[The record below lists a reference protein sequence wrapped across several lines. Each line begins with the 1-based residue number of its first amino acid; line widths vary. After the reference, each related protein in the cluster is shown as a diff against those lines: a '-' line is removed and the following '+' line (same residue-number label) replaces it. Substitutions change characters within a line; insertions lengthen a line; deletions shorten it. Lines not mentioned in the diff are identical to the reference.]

1 MTKSNSHSTGVSNT
15 TPIWLSILLPVYKV
29 EAYLN
34 ECASSI
40 LQQADSGV
48 EIVFLNDA
56 SPDTCPQILESLQRL
71 HPHQI
76 RVIEHGSNQ
85 GISAARNTLLQAAQG
100 RYIWFIDSDD
110 VLARGALSELKSI
123 IDTEAPDLVLCD
135 FQRLR
140 EDGHARS
147 QTEHIHSFEGTS
159 GVKQFE
165 LNSLLTGLFKTGQW
179 HPWSK
184 IVRRSRWPTTL
195 RFPIGRMFEDLALY
209 PRLMLHMRSFYHAPR
224 VWLGYRERPG
234 SALSGLTSTQ
244 LTDSMTALDG
254 YADEI
259 RQASLE
265 LSAETQFRVA
275 FFCARTFTRAARKL
289 VSFKTPHDLKTL
301 RQWPLLWGR
310 SSPLAFGELM
320 RNFAK
325 RGYWFRALQFA
336 YWMRRAQ
343 LAL

>member
-1 MTKSNSHSTGVSNT
+1 
-15 TPIWLSILLPVYKV
+15 LSILLPVYKV

-195 RFPIGRMFEDLALY
+195 RFPVGRMFEDLALY
-209 PRLMLHMRSFYHAPR
+209 PRLVLNMRSFYHAPR
-224 VWLGYRERPG
+224 IWLGYRERPG
-234 SALSGLTSTQ
+234 SALTALTALQ
-244 LTDSMTALDG
+244 LTDWMAAMDG

-259 RQASLE
+259 RQASF
-265 LSAETQFRVA
+265 AVHADTQFKIA
-275 FFCARTFTRAARKL
+275 MFCARTFTRAARKL
-289 VSFKTPHDLKTL
+289 ASFQTPDSLETL
-301 RQWPLLWGR
+301 SRWPPLWER
-310 SSPLAFGELM
+310 SSPLSFGELM
-320 RNFAK
+320 HNYVK
-325 RGYWFRALQFA
+325 RGYWFRALQFF
-336 YWMRRAQ
+336 YWMQRSRRS
-343 LAL
+343 